1 MHTKIS
7 AIFRYMNGVNYIC
20 TRATKF
26 IMHKLLHLI
35 LNAIRHI
42 TCVKPKHMHTVGL
55 CLAMLIISTTVNA
68 QDTSGIV
75 VPDTLTPL
83 TDTGAAMGLEHIRIQ
98 TTDSI
103 LQSLYQQIKKL
114 SESDRQNAMAIQG
127 LLQGRE
133 VDNMTKYQLMKNNI
147 INATQTYYLLNK
159 KIIDLKSRASTNS
172 LDVFITSINNPE
184 SKELG
189 FSFNERVIEL
199 VKKIVLE
206 GKADANK
213 RNQKI
218 VESTNSI
225 INSPIFKSF
234 TALSPPL
241 GIANAIMTFFHSIS
255 ITDKSINEKN
265 LKEFENELNKYVMF
279 YTSLNEG
286 NQKFKY
292 GLNFNRDQLNSLHE
306 DLYNHLLFTASAMKF
321 NLPDRKNKSLAEA
334 LNQFFLTFTRE
345 RVEQYFNQ
353 LEKQYTNPRTGKIDY
368 ERLLREN
375 GNLKEVNNQ
384 LEDLVLLTK
393 RFENIY
399 NEYFT
404 LLDTYYAQVNNAL
417 QIAADNGLADKN
429 LIKQKQQEFAQLK
442 QEAVND
448 IKASI
453 NIDEL
458 KNNTDNIKYRFKI
471 Y

>member
-1 MHTKIS
+1 MGLWLS
-7 AIFRYMNGVNYIC
+7 MLLWC
-20 TRATKF
+20 TAV
-26 IMHKLLHLI
+26 H
-35 LNAIRHI
+35 
-42 TCVKPKHMHTVGL
+42 
-55 CLAMLIISTTVNA
+55 A
-68 QDTSGIV
+68 QDTAGVIL
-75 VPDTLTPL
+75 PDTLTPMK
-83 TDTGAAMGLEHIRIQ
+83 DTISTMNIEHIRIQ
-98 TTDSI
+98 TTDSL

-133 VDNMTKYQLMKNNI
+133 IDNMTKYQLMKNNI
-147 INATQTYYLLNK
+147 INAVQTYYLLNK
-159 KIIDLKSRASTNS
+159 KIIDLKSRTSTNN

-199 VKKIVLE
+199 VKKIVLQ

-265 LKEFENELNKYVMF
+265 LKTFEDELNKYVMF

-292 GLNFNRDQLNSLHE
+292 GLNFNRDQLTSLHE
-306 DLYNHLLFTASAMKF
+306 DLYNHLLFTASALKF
-321 NLPDRKNKSLAEA
+321 NLPDRKNKTLADA
-334 LNQFFLTFTRE
+334 LNQFFLSFTRE
-345 RVEQYFNQ
+345 RVEQFFKQ
-353 LEKQYTNPRTGKIDY
+353 LEQQYTNPKTGKVDY

-384 LEDLVLLTK
+384 LEDLVLMTK

-429 LIKQKQQEFAQLK
+429 LVKQKQQEFAQLK
-442 QEAVND
+442 QEAVDD

-453 NIDEL
+453 NINEL
-458 KNNTDNIKYRFKI
+458 KNTTDNIKYRFKI